1 MMLVSWSL
9 LALSAVLPSAV
20 ITVNGDAI
28 CPLPSDV
35 AARLSSLLPGASA
48 IDAGASSESAADG
61 GDVARIDKADD
72 ALEIVL
78 RKWDGTLIG
87 RRRLL
92 AEGPCA
98 ERARAVAIV
107 LATWESDVHPAFRGP
122 VPQPAPTPV
131 RPGAPAVSAAAP
143 ATAAARPAVPA
154 PAPVPAPIATP
165 APPQPP
171 ANAVVALAPAPE
183 VRVRPRAAWDLGLGV
198 SSSLA
203 GGALV
208 VGGQIVGA
216 VLARGGLGA
225 HLSVSD
231 EGERSTAAGSGQA
244 VWSRLTAGV
253 GPTYRRRLGVWAVDA
268 NLSFVMGRFQ
278 VRGQNYPVTY
288 TSSGFDGAVSGGLRF
303 LVPGAAWRP
312 WLTLDATRWLDVR
325 SVRDAVS
332 GQESDIPS
340 WSAAAALGV
349 SFFAH

>member
-1 MMLVSWSL
+1 MLASWSL
-9 LALSAVLPSAV
+9 LALSAVLPAAA
-20 ITVNGDAI
+20 ITVNGDAT
-28 CPLPSDV
+28 CPQPREV

-48 IDAGASSESAADG
+48 TDGGAPSESAADG
-61 GDVARIDKADD
+61 GDVARIDTADD

-78 RKWDGTLIG
+78 RKSDGTLIG

-92 AEGPCA
+92 AEGTCD

-122 VPQPAPTPV
+122 VPQPAPTPA
-131 RPGAPAVSAAAP
+131 RPIAPPVSAAAP
-143 ATAAARPAVPA
+143 ATATARPPVPA
-154 PAPVPAPIATP
+154 PAPVPAPVATP
-165 APPQPP
+165 PPHPPASAVVVSAPPS
-171 ANAVVALAPAPE
+171 E

-225 HLSVSD
+225 HLCVSG

-253 GPTYRRRLGVWAVDA
+253 GPTYRRRLGFWAVDA

-288 TSSGFDGAVSGGLRF
+288 ASSGLDSAVSGGLRL
-303 LVPGAAWRP
+303 LVPGAAWRV
-312 WLTLDATRWLDVR
+312 WLTVDATRWLDVR

-332 GQESDIPS
+332 GQERDIPS
-340 WSAAAALGV
+340 WSASAALGV